1 MNYSLADIE
10 NLDFRAAC
18 PPMPEDLKQE
28 IMAMVRSFQEEKKAP
43 VTAPRRFALIF
54 ALLILLTASAAYA
67 AGKLGWADYLLQ
79 AFGIHVTEQTQQTL
93 DSTAPRSFS
102 VGPVTFEMNE
112 LFSDGRIV
120 LAAAQAQTADGKGIF
135 ADDPT
140 PDTLPKDEP
149 WYMVRFLLE
158 IPPEYR
164 GDGEE
169 MEDFM
174 LAGSALTYLDLLPI
188 SVDPD
193 IREIPA
199 TAVMTVREIDPETH
213 ETVNSWH
220 LEESIVLPVDHS
232 LETLNYLPE
241 EPASLHGMRLL
252 NVEAEKTAAGVY
264 LTLQFEASENAEP
277 QDTEYIEFSW
287 LDENGN
293 AYDAGVGVSMT
304 VDRSQ
309 WPLVTVTDMITTDQL
324 PEEITIQDNQTQEI
338 VRLEAAYGG

>member
-1 MNYSLADIE
+1 MKYSLADIE

-18 PPMPEDLKQE
+18 PPMPEDLRQDL
-28 IMAMVRSFQEEKKAP
+28 MTLVRGLREEKKAP
-43 VTAPRRFALIF
+43 VTVPRRFVLIF
-54 ALLILLTASAAYA
+54 ALITLLTASAAYA

-93 DSTAPRSFS
+93 DSTVSRSFA

-112 LFSDGRIV
+112 LFSDGRI
-120 LAAAQAQTADGKGIF
+120 AMTAAQAHTADGKGVF
-135 ADDPT
+135 ADDPA
-140 PDTLPKDEP
+140 PDTLPKNEA
-149 WYMVRFLLE
+149 WYRVRFLLE
-158 IPPEYR
+158 IPSEYR

-174 LAGSALTYLDLLPI
+174 LAGSALTYLDLLPV

-199 TAVMTVREIDPETH
+199 TAVMMVWEIDPETH

-220 LEESIVLPVDHS
+220 LEESIPLPVDRS
-232 LETLNYLPE
+232 LETFNYLPE
-241 EPASLHGMRLL
+241 GPASLHGMKLL
-252 NVEAEKTAAGVY
+252 DVEAEKTAAGVY
-264 LTLQFEASENAEP
+264 LTLRFRADEDAQP
-277 QDTEYIEFSW
+277 RDIEYLEFSW
-287 LDENGN
+287 LDENGT
-293 AYDAGVGVSMT
+293 AYDAGLGASMT

-324 PEEITIQDNQTQEI
+324 PEAITIRDAQTQEK